1 MIAIQFFLVLFFAL
15 ALFKVIVRF
24 KKREMN
30 FLNALVWFL
39 FWLVAAMVVLY
50 PGLAVGLAKF
60 LGVGRGVDAVIYL
73 AMAGLFSLVFRLW
86 IKLEKIEKNLTSL
99 VRQDTLE
106 NKNK

>member
-1 MIAIQFFLVLFFAL
+1 MIAIQLFLVLFFAL
-15 ALFKVIVRF
+15 ALLKVIVRF
-24 KKREMN
+24 KEGEMN

-39 FWLVAAMVVLY
+39 FWLLAAMVVLY
-50 PGLAVGLAKF
+50 PRLAVGLAKF

-73 AMAGLFSLVFRLW
+73 AMAGLFFLVFRLW
-86 IKLEKIEKNLTSL
+86 IRLEKIEKNLTSL